1 MIKIKSSSKKF
12 NKKKIEEFENRIG
25 VSFPKEYI
33 KYLEKYNGGLPEENL
48 VISEGAPPFIL
59 TSFFGTG
66 LVSVDDLFACYTIFN
81 GRIPKGCIPIARDA
95 GGNIICLNLNED
107 KYGYLYFWD
116 HEKELM
122 IDEKENLYFI
132 ASSFNQFLDIIK
144 PHIIEDDDLSSYE
157 VEEVWIDP
165 DFLKELKNNE

>member
-1 MIKIKSSSKKF
+1 
-12 NKKKIEEFENRIG
+12 
-25 VSFPKEYI
+25 
-33 KYLEKYNGGLPEENL
+33 
-48 VISEGAPPFIL
+48 
-59 TSFFGTG
+59 
-66 LVSVDDLFACYTIFN
+66 
-81 GRIPKGCIPIARDA
+81 
-95 GGNIICLNLNED
+95 
-107 KYGYLYFWD
+107 LYFWD

-144 PHIIEDDDLSSYE
+144 PHIIEDDDLRSYE